1 MKTYEKLA
9 RFIELNGDG
18 SQSCLNTTFT
28 QDHKRKIL
36 IRPYEA
42 LTWKMKHTSLSIQNN
57 QANYVKTC
65 IHKETSR

>member
-9 RFIELNGDG
+9 RFIELNNDG
-18 SQSCLNTTFT
+18 PQSYLNTMFT

-42 LTWKMKHTSLSIQNN
+42 LTWKLKHTSLS
-57 QANYVKTC
+57 V
-65 IHKETSR
+65 